1 MESLEQVVE
10 AEVQKRDAEALEK
23 VAGVPSVFTVPE
35 ACAAMRVSRSTL
47 YKMIAAGEV
56 ARTPAKR
63 RVLIPAA
70 EVSRFLN
77 AEGVA

>member
-10 AEVQKRDAEALEK
+10 AEVQKRVAAALEK
-23 VAGVPSVFTVPE
+23 AAAVPTVFTVPE

-47 YKMIAAGEV
+47 YKMIEEGEV

-63 RVLIPAA
+63 RVLIPAS
-70 EVSRFLN
+70 EVARFLN
-77 AEGVA
+77 AEGAA